1 MKERFLDSYPFNFA
15 SELPKSKARLGLLVS
30 CFQSLS
36 AVVLLKRHLKDFC
49 YITIDFCFISTFFSY
64 QLFAIACFISFQN
77 YFMCDAHSLVLSQSL
92 ASQKSI
98 NNCLLLLANA
108 LAIWQQG
115 KPEVLPL
122 HFCYWNAFSCTLE

>member
-1 MKERFLDSYPFNFA
+1 MIVIHLTLLQNFPRAKQDWDSWYHIFL
-15 SELPKSKARLGLLVS
+15 S

-49 YITIDFCFISTFFSY
+49 YITIDFCFILTFFSY

-77 YFMCDAHSLVLSQSL
+77 YFMCDPHSLVLSQSL
-92 ASQKSI
+92 ASQKRITIS
-98 NNCLLLLANA
+98 LLWLANA
-108 LAIWQQG
+108 LAIWRQA
-115 KPEVLPL
+115 KPKVLLP